1 MPTKLRNLKI
11 KRVAFVDEGANPEA
25 HMKFAKRKPDDAPA
39 NIDDGKITAEEATNI
54 LKRFAEIIGKAFKW
68 NDSPIEVVKDAHT
81 FDEVEATRKA
91 DEILCKNFYPMLS
104 ALSDSVYSILHD
116 VEKSGEAKKALLDKT
131 LSQFSEAFKSAS
143 DSWAGGDVSEDI
155 VVKSMESV
163 VATRDRLTA
172 MIEKSGEDAPTDTDP
187 APNETGEA
195 EPEPTTNDGNEG
207 DPPDAVQKGEHD
219 MKFNV
224 EAMSAEERTQ
234 FEDLKKRFGSEDE
247 GQNPAP
253 AGEPAPAP
261 APAADPV
268 EEPAGDDMYKGLSPA
283 LRAEIDSLRKYREA
297 AEAEKLLNVAKRYTL
312 LGHDPEKLAKSL
324 KSMKDAGGDVYDQFV
339 AGLDAA
345 LNTVEK
351 SGMFDEIGKRGGN
364 SVNGEDAWKK
374 IEVAAAEIQKSK
386 PTMAWHDAIN
396 EACVQHP
403 ELVNEYEKSRR

>member
-1 MPTKLRNLKI
+1 MSTKLRNLKI

-25 HMKFAKRKPDDAPA
+25 HMKFAKRKPEDAPD
-39 NIDDGKITAEEATNI
+39 NIDDGKITVEEATNV

-68 NDSPIEVVKDAHT
+68 NNSPVEVVKDAHT

-116 VEKSGEAKKALLDKT
+116 VEKSGDTKKALLDKT

-155 VVKSMESV
+155 VVKSMEAV

-172 MIEKSGEDAPTDTDP
+172 MIEKSGAEEPTDIDP
-187 APNETGEA
+187 APDGTGEA
-195 EPEPTTNDGNEG
+195 NPEPTMNDGDEG
-207 DPPDAVQKGEHD
+207 NPPDPVQKGETD

-224 EAMSAEERTQ
+224 EAMSAEERAQ

-247 GQNPAP
+247 GQSPAP
-253 AGEPAPAP
+253 AGDPAPAP
-261 APAADPV
+261 AVDPV
-268 EEPAGDDMYKGLSPA
+268 EEPTGDDMYKGMSPA
-283 LRAEIDSLRKYREA
+283 LKAELETLRKFREDT
-297 AEAEKLLNVAKRYTL
+297 EAEKLLTVAKKYTL

-324 KSMKDAGGDVYDQFV
+324 KTMKDAGGDIYDQFV
-339 AGLDAA
+339 AGLDSA
-345 LNTVEK
+345 LDTVNK

-364 SVNGEDAWKK
+364 STNGEDAWTK
-374 IEVAAAEIQKSK
+374 IEVAAQEIQKNK
-386 PTMAWHDAIN
+386 PGMAWHDAIN